1 MRLLLLA
8 LGGLVSSAV
17 LPACFTYP
25 CDRDVL
31 ACEEGDAFAIDR
43 SCKVE
48 DELGLVLGEGN
59 GMFASLPDA
68 AWPEVHHGVQG
79 GIHFMLGV
87 RLAGVD
93 PEHGEFE
100 IEVDARDCDDAC
112 SEMDTLATRT
122 FTIDESYFERDGDEL
137 VLADVVL
144 LLDREPRAKGELTVR
159 VTDSC
164 GRTAESVHAM

>member
-1 MRLLLLA
+1 MRPLLLA
-8 LGGLVSSAV
+8 LGGLASSAV

-31 ACEEGDAFAIDR
+31 ACEEGDALAIDR
-43 SCKVE
+43 ECKLDGDLE
-48 DELGLVLGEGN
+48 LVLGEGN
-59 GMFASLPDA
+59 GMFVPLPDA
-68 AWPEVHHGVQG
+68 VWPEVHHGVQG
-79 GIHFMLGV
+79 GIHFMLGLE
-87 RLAGVD
+87 LAGVD
-93 PEHGEFE
+93 PDHGEFE
-100 IEVDARDCDDAC
+100 IEVEARDCDESC
-112 SEMDTLATRT
+112 SAMETLATRT
-122 FTIDESYFERDGDEL
+122 FTIDESYFERDGDAL